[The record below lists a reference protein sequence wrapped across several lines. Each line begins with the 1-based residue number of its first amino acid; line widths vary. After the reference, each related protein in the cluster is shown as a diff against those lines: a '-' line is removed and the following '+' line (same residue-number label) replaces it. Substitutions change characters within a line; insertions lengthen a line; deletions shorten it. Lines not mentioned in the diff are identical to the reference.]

1 MEDNTNT
8 VVNGAGETTVT
19 EPMARTY
26 SQEEVDALLQSETDR
41 RVTSALKKA
50 EQKNA
55 EKLKEAQRLAQMNE
69 KEKYEYE
76 LQQREQ
82 AIAAKERELAL
93 MENKN
98 EASKILAER
107 GISLQLVDFVVA
119 ESADDMKNNI
129 DLLDK
134 AFTASV
140 KAEVEK
146 RLAGSSPKKGLPLEE
161 KMTADRFKSLKTD
174 ELAKLYKDNPE
185 IFNQFK

>member
-8 VVNGAGETTVT
+8 VVNGAGETTTT

-82 AIAAKERELAL
+82 AIAAKERELA
-93 MENKN
+93 
-98 EASKILAER
+98 
-107 GISLQLVDFVVA
+107 
-119 ESADDMKNNI
+119 
-129 DLLDK
+129 
-134 AFTASV
+134 
-140 KAEVEK
+140 
-146 RLAGSSPKKGLPLEE
+146 
-161 KMTADRFKSLKTD
+161 
-174 ELAKLYKDNPE
+174 
-185 IFNQFK
+185 